1 MQDKRFRNIKKISNL
16 STKPG
21 FTLVEIMTVVGITVL
36 IFLIV
41 YNTFLISHQSFIV
54 GDQRLELIQNGRI
67 ILDRLTREL
76 RQSVEIV
83 TPLPAIKDDPAFE
96 PPSEILFQD
105 GHDLEI
111 IQYLKYYVE
120 NNLLKRQRIVYYFAT
135 EPDSYVYWDTKD
147 EFGQSPLFSVTD
159 ERVIAEY
166 ISDILY
172 YGENITS
179 IEVYLNKQ
187 NSNLH
192 LLTSI
197 WGRNKR

>member
-1 MQDKRFRNIKKISNL
+1 MKYGRQYNFKTVVANL
-16 STKPG
+16 TAFG
-21 FTLVEIMTVVGITVL
+21 FTLVEMITVIGISIL
-36 IFLIV
+36 IFLII
-41 YNTFLISHQSFIV
+41 YDTFLISNQSFNI

-76 RQSVEIV
+76 RQSMEIV
-83 TPLPAIKDDPAFE
+83 TSLPATKNDPFFE
-96 PPSEILFQD
+96 PPTEILFQD
-105 GHDLEI
+105 GHDADT
-111 IQYLKYYVE
+111 IQYLKYYLD
-120 NNLLKRQRIVYYFAT
+120 NNLLKRQKIVYYFTA
-135 EPDSYVYWDTKD
+135 EPETYVYWNAQDQ
-147 EFGQSPLFSVTD
+147 FGQSPISSIAD

-172 YGENITS
+172 YGENLTN
-179 IEVYLNKQ
+179 IEVYLNKE